1 MFELATLLVLRHE
14 IQQDLEH
21 SHVAPFAL
29 ALVALLP
36 RRLPV
41 GRDKGALQSAGGGD
55 NGFASVGREPDHAV
69 DQPVEFDQD
78 VRLRG
83 VEVGMNGPG

>member
-1 MFELATLLVLRHE
+1 MLLLSP
-14 IQQDLEH
+14 L
-21 SHVAPFAL
+21 P
-29 ALVALLP
+29 LLP
-36 RRLPV
+36 FCPV
-41 GRDKGALQSAGGGD
+41 ISRSVETRVCSNLAGGGD